1 MRSARLLVPVLLASV
16 VLTGCFTG
24 KRGHFS
30 DDAAT
35 ATTVGAP
42 VADAAIQ
49 AVLSKLEAP
58 DSGQFTAN
66 YDIIVK
72 YGNTPT
78 TAVVAQTA
86 PDNQSITIGHVR
98 FLTDGDGQTCELS
111 TGACVS
117 GLQDQQISDVMPS
130 HTFFGGSAALKLR
143 QDATTMVSAAAGSTK
158 TIAGQNAT
166 CVEVHFA
173 AGNKTYC
180 VLDNGLLAQQDTPD
194 LRIDLTS
201 FTVGVDT
208 SLFNVTAP
216 TETTT
221 ATTTTVA
228 G

>member
-30 DDAAT
+30 DDPAT
-35 ATTVGAP
+35 ATTVGEP
-42 VADAAIQ
+42 VTDQAIQ

-66 YDIIVK
+66 YTVIVK

-78 TAVVAQTA
+78 TAVVAQSA

-98 FLTDGDGQTCELS
+98 FLTQGEGQTCELS

-130 HTFFGGSAALKLR
+130 HAFFAASAALKLR
-143 QDATTMVSAAAGSTK
+143 QDATTMVSAAEGSTK
-158 TIAGQNAT
+158 SIAGQNAT
-166 CVEVHFA
+166 CVAVHFA
-173 AGNKTYC
+173 AGDKTYC

-201 FTVGVDT
+201 FTVGVDS
-208 SLFNVTAP
+208 SLFNVPAP
-216 TETTT
+216 TETTI
-221 ATTTTVA
+221 APTTTVA

>member
-30 DDAAT
+30 DEPAT
-35 ATTVGAP
+35 ASTVGPP
-42 VADAAIQ
+42 VADTAIQ
-49 AVLSKLEAP
+49 AVLAKLEAQ
-58 DSGQFTAN
+58 DSGQFTAK

-78 TAVVAQTA
+78 TAIVAQTA
-86 PDNQSITIGHVR
+86 PGNQSITIGHVR
-98 FLTDGDGQTCELS
+98 FLTEGDGQTCELS
-111 TGACVS
+111 TGSCVS

-130 HTFFGGSAALKLR
+130 HKFFAESVALKLR
-143 QDATTMVSAAAGSTK
+143 QDATTMVSAAVGSTK
-158 TIAGQNAT
+158 LIAGQNAT
-166 CVEVHFA
+166 CVDVQFA
-173 AGNKTYC
+173 AGVKTYC

-194 LRIDLTS
+194 VLINLTG

-221 ATTTTVA
+221 TIP